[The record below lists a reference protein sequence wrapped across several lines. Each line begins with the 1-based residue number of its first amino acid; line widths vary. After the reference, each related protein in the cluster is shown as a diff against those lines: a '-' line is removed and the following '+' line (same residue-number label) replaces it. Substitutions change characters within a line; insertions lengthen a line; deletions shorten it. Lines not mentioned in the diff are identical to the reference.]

1 MLLLWSKGPTQSSR
15 ERSGR
20 WELSE
25 EQPEDLD
32 GRGGGLADRARR
44 LLVPVGDAL
53 GWPSTAPSAGAHR
66 GGVAPGV

>member
-1 MLLLWSKGPTQSSR
+1 MGTSIGESLIADLSAVMLLLWSKGPTQSSR

-53 GWPSTAPSAGAHR
+53 G
-66 GGVAPGV
+66 